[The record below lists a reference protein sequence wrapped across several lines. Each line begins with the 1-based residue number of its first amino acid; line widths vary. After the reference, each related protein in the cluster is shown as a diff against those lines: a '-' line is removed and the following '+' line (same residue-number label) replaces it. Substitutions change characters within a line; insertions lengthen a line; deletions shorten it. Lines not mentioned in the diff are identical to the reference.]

1 MQTHDPSQVAAAA
14 RISNSDCCW
23 WEGVHVLQAL
33 HEEYIQR
40 LLRFR
45 CDSNQAANVA
55 AQWVDTDWKD
65 WLHICCVQG
74 QARLLWWSRT
84 KSFLMTFP
92 HFTQRPSNTSK
103 LLLRW
108 AIFSKRVSLSIT
120 HWWEYY
126 NCRRTLREVIM
137 LQHLC
142 IWLEKDEMEQNRPR
156 NWRANIQDNHALR
169 FPLFLWLHDQQGRRR
184 VRGHQHKELASAK
197 SQSIWEYSFRHL
209 SVCKMHRHWSHA
221 HIDLWWDRL
230 SKIKAIPF
238 MNKSSVK
245 ISQEV
250 IQSFIYQNINNFF
263 LFIFLFFPFF
273 PFNIFPHSI
282 NLIELK
288 HVQR

>member
-1 MQTHDPSQVAAAA
+1 
-14 RISNSDCCW
+14 
-23 WEGVHVLQAL
+23 
-33 HEEYIQR
+33 
-40 LLRFR
+40 
-45 CDSNQAANVA
+45 
-55 AQWVDTDWKD
+55 
-65 WLHICCVQG
+65 
-74 QARLLWWSRT
+74 
-84 KSFLMTFP
+84 MTFP

-263 LFIFLFFPFF
+263 LFIFLFFSFFPPSHPFF
-273 PFNIFPHSI
+273 SFFFYFFYFFYFFFFFFFYFFLFLFSFLSFFILYKFFIWNF
-282 NLIELK
+282 LFFF
-288 HVQR
+288 